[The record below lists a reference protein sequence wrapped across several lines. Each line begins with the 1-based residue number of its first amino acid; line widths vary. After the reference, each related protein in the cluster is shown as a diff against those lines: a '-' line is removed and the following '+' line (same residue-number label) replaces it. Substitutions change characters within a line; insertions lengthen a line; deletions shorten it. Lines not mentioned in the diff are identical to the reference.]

1 MRACKATGLLDGC
14 QEVGEDG
21 LGDAVLDDS
30 SQHWPTVRAGDE
42 VTAARLSQRGRA
54 GLPSLR
60 APEGPETKASLKTGR
75 GNGRDLLL
83 QNLRQRYPAFLP
95 LNTPWAGE

>member
-1 MRACKATGLLDGC
+1 MRACKATRLLDGC

-21 LGDAVLDDS
+21 LSDAVLDDG
-30 SQHWPTVRAGDE
+30 SQHGPAVRAGDE

-60 APEGPETKASLKTGR
+60 APGPETEASLKTGR
-75 GNGRDLLL
+75 GDGRDLLL
-83 QNLRQRYPAFLP
+83 ENLRQRYPAFLP
-95 LNTPWAGE
+95 LHPRAGE